1 MKLLNYIQ
9 FITEMTKSII
19 YIILYAACN
28 VSGAA
33 IIKFQLR
40 GSTLSIWKEWY
51 RLLFNLNFIIA
62 FSLIVISALFLFKA
76 LSTNQFSLVIPI
88 ATGINFILT
97 TAVGYFLFQDRLS
110 MLSYLGFILIISGVF
125 ILSVNNHE
133 YVK

>member
-1 MKLLNYIQ
+1 
-9 FITEMTKSII
+9 MTRTLF

-33 IIKFQLR
+33 LIKYQLQ
-40 GSTLSIWKEWY
+40 GSKLTAWKEWLK
-51 RLLFNLNFIIA
+51 LLFDSNFIFA
-62 FSLIVISALFLFKA
+62 FILVILSALALFKA

-110 MLSYLGFILIISGVF
+110 MLSYIGFLLIISGVF
-125 ILSVNNHE
+125 ILSLNNH
-133 YVK
+133 VHAK

>member
-1 MKLLNYIQ
+1 MAK
-9 FITEMTKSII
+9 TII
-19 YIILYAACN
+19 YIMLYATCN

-33 IIKFQLR
+33 LIKSQLQ
-40 GSTLSIWKEWY
+40 GSTLSIWREWHK
-51 RLLFNLNFIIA
+51 LIFNFNFIIA

-76 LSTNQFSLVIPI
+76 LSTNQFSLIIPI

-110 MLSYLGFILIISGVF
+110 MLSYLGFVLIISGVF
-125 ILSVNNHE
+125 ILSINNHE